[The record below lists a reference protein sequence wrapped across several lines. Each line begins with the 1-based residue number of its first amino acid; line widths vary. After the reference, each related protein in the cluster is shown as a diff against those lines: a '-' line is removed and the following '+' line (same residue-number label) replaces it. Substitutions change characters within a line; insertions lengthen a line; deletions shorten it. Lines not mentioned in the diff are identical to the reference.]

1 MTVSTTLVWWTRVTW
16 AALAFVAAP
25 AWSDALTG
33 HSTAV
38 RITAGIAGWTAWGVA
53 LIAVA
58 AMSAVSLT
66 ISRLIITIAV
76 PATVIVAVHE
86 PGVWSVASVVLAGA
100 AGAGVMSAE
109 FARAQIQASAYG
121 AEERFPL
128 RPPAPFVAPMA
139 LAWAVLAVAWLVGP
153 LALAARAWV
162 IGGLLSATAVA
173 LTVVLGRRFHRMT
186 RRWLV
191 LVPVGLVLHDH
202 LLLAE
207 TVLMRRNDLTGLRL
221 AQGGPDA
228 IDLTGLTWGATVQI
242 DAREPQVVIPRVAGQ
257 GPEAS
262 RPVSVRTIVIAPSRP
277 GQLLAAARRS
287 RLTAP

>member
-1 MTVSTTLVWWTRVTW
+1 VTVSRILVWWTRVTW
-16 AALAFVAAP
+16 AVLAVVAAP
-25 AWSDALTG
+25 AWSDALAG
-33 HSTAV
+33 HSTPV
-38 RITAGIAGWTAWGVA
+38 RVTAGIAAWTAWGVA

-66 ISRLIITIAV
+66 VSRLIITIAV

-86 PGVWSVASVVLAGA
+86 PGVWSVTSVVLAGA
-100 AGAGVMSAE
+100 AGVGVMSAE
-109 FARAQIQASAYG
+109 FARAHIQASAYG

-128 RPPAPFVAPMA
+128 RPPAPFVGPMV
-139 LAWAVLAVAWLVGP
+139 LAWATLAVAWLVGP
-153 LALAARAWV
+153 LALAAKSWV
-162 IGGLLSATAVA
+162 IGGVLSAAAVV

-207 TVLMRRNDLTGLRL
+207 TVLMRRNDLIGMRL
-221 AQGGPDA
+221 AAGGPDA
-228 IDLTGLTWGATVQI
+228 IDLTGLTWGAAVQI
-242 DAREPQVVIPRVAGQ
+242 DAREPQVVIPRVTGR

-277 GQLLAAARRS
+277 GQLLAAARRT
-287 RLTAP
+287 RFTAP